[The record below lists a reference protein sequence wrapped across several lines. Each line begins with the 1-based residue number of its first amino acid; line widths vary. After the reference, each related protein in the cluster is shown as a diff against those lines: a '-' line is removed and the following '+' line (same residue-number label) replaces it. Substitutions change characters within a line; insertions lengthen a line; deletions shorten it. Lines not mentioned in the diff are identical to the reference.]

1 MSATVPAQL
10 LQDIATRVHASIVD
24 VKEPDLVH
32 CPADKGVSRCP
43 WCYRTFPEG

>member
-32 CPADKGVSRCP
+32 LPRRQGGESLPLVLLD
-43 WCYRTFPEG
+43 FP